1 MLWFLYPGRS
11 NSWSNYTK
19 HFTPSKLQIASTK
32 SHFIECRFRT
42 WPLLALSSLGEN
54 LNSLRNCTILLLVCL
69 ENFNL
74 KIGLTVCTEERTD
87 ERAFHTRKDC
97 RIILICFCWLK
108 LELCVLSARLVHE
121 AINLILN
128 TMLNDGFLFLATF
141 ESDLSWGVS
150 QTGEVNGIVKKWRKL

>member
-1 MLWFLYPGRS
+1 M
-11 NSWSNYTK
+11 
-19 HFTPSKLQIASTK
+19 
-32 SHFIECRFRT
+32 
-42 WPLLALSSLGEN
+42 
-54 LNSLRNCTILLLVCL
+54 CL

-74 KIGLTVCTEERTD
+74 KIGLTVCTDERTH
-87 ERAFHTRKDC
+87 ERLFHTRKDC

-150 QTGEVNGIVKKWRKL
+150 QTGEVNGIVKK